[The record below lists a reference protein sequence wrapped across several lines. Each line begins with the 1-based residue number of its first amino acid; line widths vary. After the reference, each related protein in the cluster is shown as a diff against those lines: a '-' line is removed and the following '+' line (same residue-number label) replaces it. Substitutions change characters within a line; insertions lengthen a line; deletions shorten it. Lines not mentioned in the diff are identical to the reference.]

1 MTPFLFSLTFLKSL
15 MASPSLKIKLRLS
28 RVNPESPGSNSIHS
42 PDIPS
47 PSLSAIA
54 GQKHLKEDDE
64 VQSNKRPRP
73 RAKKPV
79 RKTDSNDILDDD
91 SAMGDD
97 IAYYKDKGDKQLMGR
112 SGASRKDILKFK
124 DVKPRH
130 WTNSNLVFRT
140 LDGSPITLSGW
151 QTEERMT
158 MNDKLTEP
166 TTVAEI
172 DQLFSST
179 GGEKDFRPF
188 LCTQPGCSKSFT
200 TYDQL
205 QTHETNMHG
214 TKKLICGIDNCHK
227 SFVTTGQLTKHRKMV
242 HFRAARKAKLAAAAA
257 AEADIAREEGSDGGS
272 HAPNTPD
279 IILHVNEED
288 EKTQDEDSVDIGNS
302 EDNA

>member
-1 MTPFLFSLTFLKSL
+1 

-28 RVNPESPGSNSIHS
+28 RVNPESPGSNSIQS
-42 PDIPS
+42 PDVPS

-54 GQKHLKEDDE
+54 GQKHPKEDEE
-64 VQSNKRPRP
+64 VPASKRPRP

-79 RKTDSNDILDDD
+79 RKNDSNDILDDD
-91 SAMGDD
+91 SALGDD
-97 IAYYKDKGDKQLMGR
+97 IKGDKQLISR

-124 DVKPRH
+124 DFKPRR
-130 WTNSNLVFRT
+130 WVNSNLVFRT
-140 LDGSPITLSGW
+140 LDGSSITLSGW
-151 QTEERMT
+151 QTEEQMT

-172 DQLFSST
+172 DQLFSSN

-257 AEADIAREEGSDGGS
+257 AEADNAREEGSDGGS
-272 HAPNTPD
+272 HAPNTPND
-279 IILHVNEED
+279 TILHVNEED
-288 EKTQDEDSVDIGNS
+288 EKTQDEDSVDIGIS